1 MLDVDG
7 VDFFTAILDRK
18 TGDFVCWYYT
28 PDGAELVRNL
38 DLNNQKYTLADFKP
52 HEIVERGLPQPEDY
66 KAPVP
71 ECEIPPYTD
80 EQVMIL
86 NMQKGIEDLLDAI
99 VALPKQGTILL
110 GPEWGYPT
118 ISHAS
123 AVELV
128 RKFKKDFDDG
138 KIA

>member
-38 DLNNQKYTLADFKP
+38 DLNNRKYTLADFKP
-52 HEIVERGLPQPEDY
+52 HEIKERGLPEPEDY

-80 EQVMIL
+80 EQVMIM
-86 NMQKGIEDLLDAI
+86 NMQKGIDDLSQAI
-99 VALPKQGTILL
+99 VDLPIEAYRDVGVEFPL
-110 GPEWGYPT
+110 
-118 ISHAS
+118 ISLHA
-123 AVELV
+123 VYGLIDQ
-128 RKFKKDFDDG
+128 FKKDFQDG